1 MMTIY
6 QFFFYL
12 DWNTY
17 VFNIKLEDFFHECRQ
32 TCQQS
37 IVSPVVAHV
46 RSQTGP
52 YSRRHCNGFPR
63 CLQCLIWRKCSQATS
78 LQMFFENYLVF
89 FLFLFNWFSLE
100 FRFFIQLMHLI
111 SLWTINDLDKP
122 REYPNIGVV
131 FNRRSNV
138 LSLRLCNPGVL
149 VWGIGCYVKP
159 RTNPQKCETTYQ
171 QNRSHIQWR
180 RYHVTRSIRH
190 KMRYCSDSRSES
202 CARDTRF
209 WSTHLCNE
217 Y

>member
-1 MMTIY
+1 MGLIAFIGLWAQLVIMIKMYAIVRVYLQGLSKSCALSIKIFWIKRIPNVTFMWFRLPQWTRDFRFFTMNEWFLMKSNQHTYMLTIY

-78 LQMFFENYLVF
+78 LQMLFENYLVF
-89 FLFLFNWFSLE
+89 FF
-100 FRFFIQLMHLI
+100 
-111 SLWTINDLDKP
+111 
-122 REYPNIGVV
+122 V
-131 FNRRSNV
+131 
-138 LSLRLCNPGVL
+138 
-149 VWGIGCYVKP
+149 
-159 RTNPQKCETTYQ
+159 
-171 QNRSHIQWR
+171 
-180 RYHVTRSIRH
+180 
-190 KMRYCSDSRSES
+190 
-202 CARDTRF
+202 
-209 WSTHLCNE
+209 
-217 Y
+217 

>member
-1 MMTIY
+1 MYAIVRVYLQGLSKSCALFIKIFWIKRIPNVTFLWLVSATTMDTWLPVLHYEWMISNEIEPAY
-6 QFFFYL
+6 LYDDHIPIFLYL

-89 FLFLFNWFSLE
+89 FCFCLIDSL
-100 FRFFIQLMHLI
+100 
-111 SLWTINDLDKP
+111 
-122 REYPNIGVV
+122 
-131 FNRRSNV
+131 
-138 LSLRLCNPGVL
+138 
-149 VWGIGCYVKP
+149 
-159 RTNPQKCETTYQ
+159 
-171 QNRSHIQWR
+171 
-180 RYHVTRSIRH
+180 
-190 KMRYCSDSRSES
+190 
-202 CARDTRF
+202 
-209 WSTHLCNE
+209 
-217 Y
+217 